1 VNSLAEAAT
10 ISGIGLGVVFVS
22 LFLLFIL
29 IKILGYTVSL
39 GNRNKVVDETYE
51 IQNAEA
57 IDKTMAT
64 VPEAVGPHQDDMLE
78 EIAVLA
84 ATMYLAMEPATSM
97 RTRIN
102 LPLPV
107 SNSILWRVQGR
118 RDLMTTQGSFR
129 IGWRR

>member
-1 VNSLAEAAT
+1 MNSLAEAAI
-10 ISGIGLGVVFVS
+10 ISGIGLGVVFCS
-22 LFLLFIL
+22 LLLLFIL

-51 IQNAEA
+51 IQNVEA

>member
-1 VNSLAEAAT
+1 MNSLAEAAI
-10 ISGIGLGVVFVS
+10 ISGIGLGVVFCS
-22 LFLLFIL
+22 LLLLFIL
-29 IKILGYTVSL
+29 IKILDYTVSL

-51 IQNAEA
+51 IQNVEA
-57 IDKTMAT
+57 IDKTVAT

-97 RTRIN
+97 HTRIN